1 MAEVLVVGKKISEMD
16 LVTDIVGDEKIP
28 TGVVGDKA
36 VTTGQLLT
44 YLDNNGKVQWG
55 HIEGDIAN
63 QADLQNQF
71 TQERNTLKSYT
82 QEQVSQQQVALQEH
96 IDSTNE
102 AFEYARDNGSALPYK
117 EGISYNE
124 GAVVVK
130 DGELQQW
137 KGGDWRSAVA
147 EGLSDTIQTFNTTE
161 AGIDPVT
168 GVADGA
174 YFNVR
179 SSNDESYID
188 EYQNVGGVATP
199 TGKSCPSG
207 SYVETIADYT
217 ALPFKQGKN
226 YALYERVQLNN
237 GDIVKSSVD
246 GNTNDP
252 NVDMTGWI
260 NENGNFVDASIFGI
274 KSSRT
279 EDQTDK
285 FKKAIQ
291 FAAKLGYM
299 GLEVPS
305 GFFVV
310 SDTLFLV
317 ERDSSGNPLRSNYG
331 VPLVGN
337 GVYNTV
343 FLFKPNAPEHV
354 LFDTYGVSAV
364 DSNKLVR
371 GITVRPYVEP
381 SLNPF
386 NHRDIVKS
394 SYFHQGI
401 GLNVRETCN
410 SPYDDLDI
418 KGLKVGIQL
427 TCGNGEPISYT
438 GHDATDASR
447 GWCEF
452 NKFNKI
458 NLWLN
463 KVQIRFWGGGS
474 YHGSSF
480 RNCKI
485 QGVEKSVWQVLGVSS
500 AICYGIQAIGAINT
514 DRTND
519 TYWNT
524 ANLYNCY
531 FDVNLFGNH
540 DVDYKFIAIQ
550 MDNARTFCNTGGR
563 ITHEGDVYFEA
574 KGNGWWTFDGDIN
587 GYNDKLLTSES
598 LNNVT
603 PFGNFAFRNWSSNL
617 IGDGMKSI
625 RPVINS
631 GGNSNIFRLAEE
643 PDNGYDNPFP
653 RAANSSAFP
662 DIFRVNGS
670 NIESLAFTVL
680 DFNQYNNFWFGVNSI
695 NNKPKDFKP
704 TFKFNAYGT
713 NHTVYSA
720 GSSYAFNIYSEDG
733 VTQKTGYRVESNA
746 LTPASASHSM
756 SLGTSS
762 VPFSG
767 LFTTQWTVNG
777 GVCVP
782 KLTATNSIGSSSL
795 TIKDIFLQ
803 NAPTVVSDRNHKTE
817 ISELTEQ
824 ELQCAIA
831 CGKLYRKYKLNA
843 AIDEKGLND
852 ARYHTGVIAQEVV
865 QCFTDHNLDWRKYGI
880 ITHEKWDAIE
890 ATEYQAATYDENDQE
905 LTPEIQAIE
914 AREAGEIYM
923 VRYDELN
930 CFINAGIEY
939 RLSRLE

>member
-1 MAEVLVVGKKISEMD
+1 MSTSELETQINRFKVNEERLNTFVNVDGFYTTSSGVQVPTLLNVSKRIEASVENVSLAEQSASIEITRQRD
-16 LVTDIVGDEKIP
+16 LVIAASTSAQEEFLNEDSKINRLA
-28 TGVVGDKA
+28 K
-36 VTTGQLLT
+36 
-44 YLDNNGKVQWG
+44 N
-55 HIEGDIAN
+55 
-63 QADLQNQF
+63 
-71 TQERNTLKSYT
+71 
-82 QEQVSQQQVALQEH
+82 
-96 IDSTNE
+96 
-102 AFEYARDNGSALPYK
+102 
-117 EGISYNE
+117 
-124 GAVVVK
+124 
-130 DGELQQW
+130 
-137 KGGDWRSAVA
+137 
-147 EGLSDTIQTFNTTE
+147 
-161 AGIDPVT
+161 
-168 GVADGA
+168 
-174 YFNVR
+174 
-179 SSNDESYID
+179 
-188 EYQNVGGVATP
+188 
-199 TGKSCPSG
+199 
-207 SYVETIADYT
+207 TIADWQT
-217 ALPFKQGKN
+217 AITTITQTEGVPALAVSTANNETQQIINDSVGAKWYAKGGGYPIN
-226 YALYERVQLNN
+226 YRVMLDN
-237 GDIVKSSVD
+237 GNIVKSTVE
-246 GNTNDP
+246 GNVNDP
-252 NVDMTGWI
+252 NSDMTGWI

-310 SDTLFLV
+310 SDTLFVV

-386 NHRDIVKS
+386 NHRDIVES

-410 SPYDDLDI
+410 SPYDGLDI

-474 YHGSSF
+474 YHGNSF

-485 QGVEKSVWQVLGVSS
+485 QGVEKSVWQVIGVSS

-540 DVDYKFIAIQ
+540 DVNYKFIAIQ

-617 IGDGMKSI
+617 IGGGMKSI

-670 NIESLAFTVL
+670 NIDSLAFTVL

-777 GVCVP
+777 EVCVP

-803 NAPTVVSDRNHKTE
+803 NAPTVVSDERYKSN
-817 ISELTEQ
+817 IDRIDD
-824 ELQCAIA
+824 AILDA
-831 CGKLYRKYKLNA
+831 WGGLDFSMWQLNA
-843 AIDEKGLND
+843 AILEKGENK
-852 ARYHTGVIAQEVV
+852 ARWHVGLVAQQVRDV
-865 QCFTDHNLDWRKYGI
+865 LINHGLDWTKYGL
-880 ITHEKWDAIE
+880 ITHESWDAVEGQE
-890 ATEYQAATYDENDQE
+890 AVYDDENNLISE
-905 LTPEIQAIE
+905 AIE
-914 AREAGEIYM
+914 PREAGEIYM
-923 VRYDELN
+923 LRMDE
-930 CFINAGIEY
+930 CFAVEAAY
-939 RLSRLE
+939 QRRRLERIESVINELTS